1 MKANQS
7 VENYDSRIRE
17 YANYSFRQSR
27 NICKTI
33 GKREAGSENEIKLQ
47 QHVENEL
54 KTCAD
59 EVKVDEFNF
68 QKDYKIFQNKVG
80 AIFFI
85 CAAALLL
92 AMLLLGIE
100 ILGLIS
106 AAVAVVGIVLS
117 FAGKIYAPKKLSSK
131 NVYAVKKPTGETK
144 NRLIL
149 VSNADCIRTTK
160 LDGVFLKIMSII
172 SAVLSIAIS
181 VLIYVQK
188 QNEIS
193 ITDTQI
199 YKYLAIPVVVFMI
212 FNIIILFSSYTG
224 VLDGA
229 NKNLSGIFTSIAVL
243 KYLKDMSISMQSTE
257 IMVLVTGA
265 HEADLSG
272 VKNFVKKHLEELKNV
287 ETRVVCLDCLR
298 DEKNLRIETKNIRG
312 KVAEEIKNCAKEN
325 GAEIE
330 IQQNTFLS
338 DGVVFENHGFDG
350 CTLTASEKDV
360 MTQEDTYEDMK
371 IKTIETALKSVMEE
385 VFYLG

>member
-33 GKREAGSENEIKLQ
+33 GKREAGSENEMKLQ

-68 QKDYKIFQNKVG
+68 CKDYKILQNKVG

-85 CAAALLL
+85 CASAFLL
-92 AMLLLGIE
+92 ATLLVGIE
-100 ILGLIS
+100 FLSLIS
-106 AAVAVVGIVLS
+106 IAFALVGIVLS
-117 FAGKIYAPKKLSSK
+117 LCGKVYASKKLSSK
-131 NVYAVKKPTGETK
+131 NVYATKKPTGETK
-144 NRLIL
+144 SRLIL

-160 LDGVFLKIMSII
+160 LDGAFLKAMSII
-172 SAVLSIAIS
+172 SGVLSIAIS
-181 VLIYVQK
+181 VLIFAQK
-188 QNEIS
+188 QFAVS
-193 ITDTQI
+193 IVDI
-199 YKYLAIPVVVFMI
+199 GLYRFLSIPVVVFTI

-243 KYLKDMSISMQSTE
+243 KYLKDMSITMQTTE

-272 VKNFVKKHLEELKNV
+272 AKNFVKEHLQELKNV
-287 ETRVVCLDCLR
+287 ETKVVCLDCLR
-298 DEKNLRIETKNIRG
+298 EEKNLRLEAKSINSKI
-312 KVAEEIKNCAKEN
+312 AEKIKNCAKEN

-330 IQQNTFLS
+330 IQQNTFMS
-338 DGVVFENHGFDG
+338 DATVFENNGFDA

-371 IKTIETALKSVMEE
+371 IKTIETALRVVMEE